1 MARLSVTIA
10 LASVLF
16 AAPVEAQVATN
27 HAQSPWQVRDDS
39 KAGPERSFDIS
50 NDVSDPD
57 GSNSKGSRIIAGTEV
72 MANTAI
78 GFGLFG
84 EKAERPDHTRSTNRD
99 YSVPKTRK
107 AAFGVAL
114 RF

>member
-1 MARLSVTIA
+1 MARFLVPIA

-16 AAPVEAQVATN
+16 AAPVQAQVATN
-27 HAQSPWQVRDDS
+27 HAPNPWQVPVDIKS
-39 KAGPERSFDIS
+39 EPQRSFDIMDDAPS
-50 NDVSDPD
+50 GQS
-57 GSNSKGSRIIAGTEV
+57 GAKGSRIIAGTEV

-78 GFGLFG
+78 GFGIFG
-84 EKAERPDHTRSTNRD
+84 EKAERPDHAMSINRD

-107 AAFGVAL
+107 AAVGVAV

>member
-1 MARLSVTIA
+1 MPRFVLIA

-16 AAPVEAQVATN
+16 AAPTQAQVAKG
-27 HAQSPWQVRDDS
+27 HAPSPWQVS
-39 KAGPERSFDIS
+39 EEVKAERNFDIV
-50 NDVSDPD
+50 DDTSDTD
-57 GSNSKGSRIIAGTEV
+57 GSHGKGSRIIAGTEV
-72 MANTAI
+72 MANTSI

-84 EKAERPDHTRSTNRD
+84 EKAERPDHARSINRD

-107 AAFGVAL
+107 AAVGVTL

>member
-1 MARLSVTIA
+1 MPRFVLIA

-16 AAPVEAQVATN
+16 AAPIQAQVAKG
-27 HAQSPWQVRDDS
+27 HAPNPWQVIEEDEEEAD
-39 KAGPERSFDIS
+39 RSFDIV
-50 NDVSDPD
+50 DDTFDTD
-57 GSNSKGSRIIAGTEV
+57 GSHSKGSRIIAGTEV
-72 MANTAI
+72 MANTSI

-84 EKAERPDHTRSTNRD
+84 EKAERPDHTRSINRD

-107 AAFGVAL
+107 AAVGVAL

>member
-1 MARLSVTIA
+1 MARFVSMALLSMLLT
-10 LASVLF
+10 
-16 AAPVEAQVATN
+16 APAQAQVAKS
-27 HAQSPWQVRDDS
+27 AASSPWQVS
-39 KAGPERSFDIS
+39 VEAEPERNFDII
-50 NDVSDPD
+50 DVSPDHD
-57 GSNSKGSRIIAGTEV
+57 GSGTRGSRIIAGTEV

-78 GFGLFG
+78 GFGMFG
-84 EKAERPDHTRSTNRD
+84 EKAERPDHARTTNRD

>member
-1 MARLSVTIA
+1 MARPVLIA

-16 AAPVEAQVATN
+16 AAPVQAQAAKDRVPR
-27 HAQSPWQVRDDS
+27 SWQVDEET
-39 KAGPERSFDIS
+39 KPERSFDIV
-50 NDVSDPD
+50 DDAADPD
-57 GSNSKGSRIIAGTEV
+57 GSTGKGSRIIAGTEV

-78 GFGLFG
+78 GFGMFG
-84 EKAERPDHTRSTNRD
+84 EKTDRPDHARSTNRD
-99 YSVPKTRK
+99 YSMPKTRK